1 VPTASVIDV
10 AALLQAIPGDKPTG
24 MDLRANTE
32 PGSLY
37 YAIKDA
43 RNAARAAERRLESG
57 SEDTTAPDW
66 KTPFQLAGKALQS
79 STKDLE
85 LSAYLIEAA
94 VRLHGFAG
102 LRDGFRVA
110 TGLLQNFWGQLYPV
124 ADEDGP
130 STIVAPLAGLNGSDA
145 EGTLL
150 APIRNVPFAVSDAHG
165 KLSYSSYLQAL
176 STGKIADEKSRDK
189 KIADGAMTF
198 DAIRQAINETPKA
211 DIVRLHDDL
220 AEAQAAFDD
229 YTRVVEVKATNNA
242 PPTTAIRAALVQVMD
257 AVKDLARDILATT
270 LRAPEPEAEEE
281 DNGTAKAAKTDTRG
295 GGEQLPTIRTRDD
308 AFAAILQLADY
319 FRRIEPHS
327 LVPHALEQ
335 SVRWG
340 RMPLPDLLS
349 ELIPDD
355 DSRGALFKQVGIR
368 NGELQATT
376 EEKKRR

>member
-1 VPTASVIDV
+1 MPTAPVIDV
-10 AALLQAIPGDKPTG
+10 AAMLQVIPGEKPTG

-66 KTPFQLAGKALQS
+66 KTPFQLASKALQS

-130 STIVAPLAGLNGSDA
+130 STILAPLAGLNGSDA

-150 APIRNVPFAVSDAHG
+150 APIRNVPIAMSDSHG
-165 KLSYSSYLQAL
+165 KLSYSSYQQAL
-176 STGKIADEKSRDK
+176 STGKIADEKSRDR
-189 KIADGAMTF
+189 KIAEGAMTF

-220 AEAQAAFDD
+220 AEAQEAFED
-229 YTRVVEVKATNNA
+229 YTRVVSDKANKDA
-242 PPTTAIRAALVQVMD
+242 PPTTAIRATLVQVMD
-257 AVKDLARDILATT
+257 AIKDLARDILATS
-270 LRAPEPEAEEE
+270 LRAPEPETE
-281 DNGTAKAAKTDTRG
+281 DADDKGTAKSGKADTRID
-295 GGEQLPTIRTRDD
+295 GEQLPTIRTRDD

-349 ELIPDD
+349 ELIPND

-368 NGELQATT
+368 NPEGQTASE
-376 EEKKRR
+376 

>member
-1 VPTASVIDV
+1 VPTAPVIDV
-10 AALLQAIPGDKPTG
+10 AVLLQPIPGEKPAG
-24 MDLRANTE
+24 MDLRGNTE
-32 PGSLY
+32 PGSMY

-43 RNAARAAERRLESG
+43 RNAARAAERRIESG
-57 SEDTTAPDW
+57 SDDTTAPDW
-66 KTPFQLAGKALQS
+66 KAPFQLATKALQG

-85 LSAYLIEAA
+85 LAAYLIEAA

-102 LRDGFRVA
+102 LRDGFRLA
-110 TGLLQNFWGQLYPV
+110 AGLLQNFWGALYPV
-124 ADEDGP
+124 EDEDGP
-130 STIVAPLAGLNGSDA
+130 ATIVAPLAGLNGIDA

-150 APIRNVPFAVSDAHG
+150 APIRTVPLAVSESHG

-176 STGKIADEKSRDK
+176 STGKIVDDKSRDK
-189 KIADGAMTF
+189 KIAEGAMTF

-220 AEAQAAFDD
+220 AEAQAAFED
-229 YTRVVEVKATNNA
+229 YTRIATDKATFHA
-242 PPTTAIRAALVQVMD
+242 PPTTSIRTALVQVMD
-257 AVKDLARDILATT
+257 AVKDVARDILATAH
-270 LRAPEPEAEEE
+270 RAPEPAAEEDDSS
-281 DNGTAKAAKTDTRG
+281 DNKATKSDSRG

-368 NGELQATT
+368 NAEAPT

>member
-1 VPTASVIDV
+1 MPTASVIDV
-10 AALLQAIPGDKPTG
+10 AALLLAIPGDKPTG

-32 PGSLY
+32 PGSMY

-43 RNAARAAERRLESG
+43 RNTARAAERRLESG
-57 SEDTTAPDW
+57 GDDTTAPDW
-66 KTPFQLAGKALQS
+66 KTPFQLAGKALQT

-110 TGLLQNFWGQLYPV
+110 TGLLQNYWGQLYPV

-150 APIRNVPFAVSDAHG
+150 APIRNVSFAVSDTHG
-165 KLSYSSYLQAL
+165 KLSYSSYLLAL
-176 STGKIADEKSRDK
+176 STGKIVDEKSRDK
-189 KIADGAMTF
+189 KIAEGAMTF
-198 DAIRQAINETPKA
+198 DAIRQALNETPKA
-211 DIVRLHDDL
+211 DVVRLHDDL
-220 AEAQAAFDD
+220 AEAQVAFED
-229 YTRVVEVKATNNA
+229 YTRVVGDKTTTNA

-257 AVKDLARDILATT
+257 AFKDLARDILATAH
-270 LRAPEPEAEEE
+270 RAREPEVAEET
-281 DNGTAKAAKTDTRG
+281 GTDKAAKADSRG
-295 GGEQLPTIRTRDD
+295 GGEQLPTIRSRDD
-308 AFAAILQLADY
+308 AFSAILQLADY

-340 RMPLPDLLS
+340 RMPLSDLLS
-349 ELIPDD
+349 ELIPDN

-368 NGELQATT
+368 TT
-376 EEKKRR
+376 DAPPEEKKRR